1 MSQDEP
7 TAPDDSEKGDANGA
21 EPIPEEEISAP
32 EPSVSEGTGEAE
44 SFEADVAPDSEAQAA
59 EAQAAEAPEAS
70 HVAAERPPKEI
81 TRWEVYFPSSRTQGR
96 SAVYVASF
104 PPIIYF
110 WPSMLTFWMCGVVQ
124 WFGWIDPGMLGWIAV
139 CVFAFNVLVT
149 VQDFDQKQFLIF
161 VLILT
166 VAALSVWIIEMKEYT
181 FLRRFVRW
189 LLDMDVQ
196 LSTSAYIIFGCV
208 FGILMAWGL
217 LRPMFD
223 YWRLEHNEFVHY
235 IQPFGRDMSIPRAG
249 STVTKKIPDIL
260 EFILTFGGGSLVIKR
275 EGRTWAVIPHIPML
289 GRRMKV
295 IEKMLSETRVTTVD
309 D

>member
-7 TAPDDSEKGDANGA
+7 TAPEDSESPDDGGA
-21 EPIPEEEISAP
+21 QPVPEEEIPAP
-32 EPSVSEGTGEAE
+32 EAALSEGETETE
-44 SFEADVAPDSEAQAA
+44 SSGTDVAPALEA
-59 EAQAAEAPEAS
+59 EATEPPEAS
-70 HVAAERPPKEI
+70 AVPSKQPTKEI
-81 TRWEVYFPSSRTQGR
+81 TRWEVYFPSSRMEGR
-96 SAVYVASF
+96 SGIYVASF

-110 WPSMLTFWMCGVVQ
+110 WPSMLTFWGCGLVQ
-124 WFGWIDPGMLGWIAV
+124 AMGWVDPGVLGWITV
-139 CVFAFNVLVT
+139 CVFAFSVLVT

-161 VLILT
+161 VLVLT
-166 VAALSVWIIEMKEYT
+166 VAVLLIWILEIKDYT
-181 FLRRFVRW
+181 IHRRFVRW

-196 LSTSAYIIFGCV
+196 LSTSAYIIFGLV
-208 FGILMAWGL
+208 FAILMAWGL

-249 STVTKKIPDIL
+249 STVTKQIPDIL
-260 EFILTFGGGSLVIKR
+260 EYILTLGGGSLCIKR

-295 IEKMLSETRVTTVD
+295 IEKMLSETRVTTFED
-309 D
+309 